1 VSRAT
6 GRRAVHPIEAE
17 SYRILRGLVD
27 LSGLGPLSRAVAER
41 VVHASADPSWA
52 ADLLLDEQALAQG
65 LAALRAGAP
74 VVVDARMVAA
84 AVTSRPTL
92 CALDLAPGRGAA
104 GEPPGGR
111 PEAWPQA
118 AGRPS
123 GGQDEGPPPGPGDAG
138 AGPPLAWPDGG
149 DPGPVRVD
157 AGRQL
162 AEDGP
167 VGPETRSAA
176 GVRAAFERVGPGA
189 VWVVGCAPTALD
201 ALLRLPAAPALVVG
215 LPVGFVGAVEA
226 KRALAASGLP
236 ALTNRGAKGGSAVA
250 AAALNALLYQQEPA

>member
-41 VVHASADPSWA
+41 VVHASADPAWA
-52 ADLLLDEQALAQG
+52 ADLVLDEHALARG

-84 AVTSRPTL
+84 AITSRPTL
-92 CALDLAPGRGAA
+92 CALDLAPPAT
-104 GEPPGGR
+104 
-111 PEAWPQA
+111 
-118 AGRPS
+118 
-123 GGQDEGPPPGPGDAG
+123 GPA
-138 AGPPLAWPDGG
+138 
-149 DPGPVRVD
+149 
-157 AGRQL
+157 

-167 VGPETRSAA
+167 LAPPETRSAA
-176 GVRAAFERVGPGA
+176 GVRAAFARVGEGA

-201 ALLRLPAAPALVVG
+201 ALLAVPAAPALVVG

-236 ALTNRGAKGGSAVA
+236 AVTNRGAKGGSAVA
-250 AAALNALLYQQEPA
+250 AAALNALLYQQEPP

>member
-1 VSRAT
+1 MSGAA

-52 ADLLLDEQALAQG
+52 ADLLLDEQALAGG

-84 AVTSRPTL
+84 AVTSRPTM
-92 CALDLAPGRGAA
+92 CALDLAPAHPEAA
-104 GEPPGGR
+104 GPLPASEDAGSGRLPARQDGG
-111 PEAWPQA
+111 
-118 AGRPS
+118 
-123 GGQDEGPPPGPGDAG
+123 GPPPVRADAG
-138 AGPPLAWPDGG
+138 LPD
-149 DPGPVRVD
+149 RL
-157 AGRQL
+157 L

-167 VGPETRSAA
+167 VGPETRSAT
-176 GVRAAFERVGPGA
+176 GVRAAFDRVGPGA

-215 LPVGFVGAVEA
+215 LPVGFVGAAEA

-236 ALTNRGAKGGSAVA
+236 AVTNRGARGGSAVA
-250 AAALNALLYQQEPA
+250 AAALNALLYHQEPA

>member
-1 VSRAT
+1 M
-6 GRRAVHPIEAE
+6 RRAVHPIEAE

-52 ADLLLDEQALAQG
+52 GDLLLDERALAGG

-84 AVTSRPTL
+84 AVTARPTV
-92 CALDLAPGRGAA
+92 CALDLAPAGRGGRARGAA
-104 GEPPGGR
+104 PSSAERLVQGEDQLGR
-111 PEAWPQA
+111 RGALGVA
-118 AGRPS
+118 AG
-123 GGQDEGPPPGPGDAG
+123 GGG
-138 AGPPLAWPDGG
+138 
-149 DPGPVRVD
+149 
-157 AGRQL
+157 
-162 AEDGP
+162 EDGTDP
-167 VGPETRSAA
+167 AGETRSAT
-176 GVRAAFERVGPGA
+176 GVRAAFGQVGPGA

-236 ALTNRGAKGGSAVA
+236 AVTNRGPRGGSAVA
-250 AAALNALLYQQEPA
+250 AAALNALLYHQEPA

>member
-1 VSRAT
+1 MSGAA

-41 VVHASADPSWA
+41 VVHASADPAWA
-52 ADLLLDEQALAQG
+52 GDLLLDERALAGG

-84 AVTSRPTL
+84 AVTSRPTV
-92 CALDLAPGRGAA
+92 CALDLVEGGSARG
-104 GEPPGGR
+104 G
-111 PEAWPQA
+111 
-118 AGRPS
+118 
-123 GGQDEGPPPGPGDAG
+123 
-138 AGPPLAWPDGG
+138 
-149 DPGPVRVD
+149 
-157 AGRQL
+157 
-162 AEDGP
+162 
-167 VGPETRSAA
+167 ETRSAA
-176 GVRAAFERVGPGA
+176 GVRAAFARVGPGA

-226 KRALAASGLP
+226 KRALVASGLP
-236 ALTNRGAKGGSAVA
+236 AVTNRGPKGGSAVA
-250 AAALNALLYQQEPA
+250 AAALNALLYHQEPA

>member
-1 VSRAT
+1 VSAAT
-6 GRRAVHPIEAE
+6 PRRAVHPIEAE

-41 VVHASADPSWA
+41 VVHASADPAWA
-52 ADLLLDEQALAQG
+52 GDLLLDERALAGG

-84 AVTSRPTL
+84 AVTSRPTV
-92 CALDLAPGRGAA
+92 CALDLV
-104 GEPPGGR
+104 EGG
-111 PEAWPQA
+111 PT
-118 AGRPS
+118 
-123 GGQDEGPPPGPGDAG
+123 
-138 AGPPLAWPDGG
+138 
-149 DPGPVRVD
+149 RV
-157 AGRQL
+157 G
-162 AEDGP
+162 
-167 VGPETRSAA
+167 ETRSAA
-176 GVRAAFERVGPGA
+176 GVRAAFARVGPGA

-236 ALTNRGAKGGSAVA
+236 AVTNRGPKGGSAVA
-250 AAALNALLYQQEPA
+250 AAALNALLYHQEPA

>member
-1 VSRAT
+1 VSRAA

-52 ADLLLDEQALAQG
+52 ADLRLDEQALAGG

-92 CALDLAPGRGAA
+92 CALDHAPA
-104 GEPPGGR
+104 GGR
-111 PEAWPQA
+111 V
-118 AGRPS
+118 GKRP
-123 GGQDEGPPPGPGDAG
+123 GWRPGPLGDDGPAGDA
-138 AGPPLAWPDGG
+138 
-149 DPGPVRVD
+149 
-157 AGRQL
+157 
-162 AEDGP
+162 
-167 VGPETRSAA
+167 TRSAA
-176 GVRAAFERVGPGA
+176 GVRAAFDQVGPGG

-201 ALLRLPAAPALVVG
+201 ALLRLPAEPALVVG

-236 ALTNRGAKGGSAVA
+236 AVTNRGARGGAAVA
-250 AAALNALLYQQEPA
+250 AAALNALLYHQEPA